1 MIYAGLLVIS
11 ISAGWSRADT
21 PPSPRHLAGA
31 VDLVRH
37 LEVRHTGYEHGKGH
51 IQWTGTRE
59 SHTDCSG
66 FLDHLLMHSYGY
78 TQESFKKWLG
88 SRRPTAAR
96 YHDGIVAQNGFE
108 EVKRVADIRPGD
120 ILTVKYNSRRDNT
133 GHVMLVAAVPVR
145 IKAHKPFMSGTEQW
159 EVAVIDSSMSGHGP
173 SDTRHAKGKDGKDHP
188 GLGRGVLRIY
198 TDHQGRVAGFTWSTL
213 GVSKIKDPADEHL
226 VIGRLTLAAS
236 KN

>member
-1 MIYAGLLVIS
+1 
-11 ISAGWSRADT
+11 
-21 PPSPRHLAGA
+21 
-31 VDLVRH
+31 
-37 LEVRHTGYEHGKGH
+37 
-51 IQWTGTRE
+51 
-59 SHTDCSG
+59 
-66 FLDHLLMHSYGY
+66 
-78 TQESFKKWLG
+78 
-88 SRRPTAAR
+88 
-96 YHDGIVAQNGFE
+96 
-108 EVKRVADIRPGD
+108 
-120 ILTVKYNSRRDNT
+120 
-133 GHVMLVAAVPVR
+133 MLVAAVPVR